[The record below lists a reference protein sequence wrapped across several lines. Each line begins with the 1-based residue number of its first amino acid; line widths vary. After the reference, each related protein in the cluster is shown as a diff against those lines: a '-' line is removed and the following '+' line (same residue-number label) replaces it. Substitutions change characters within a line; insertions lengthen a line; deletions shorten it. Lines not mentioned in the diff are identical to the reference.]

1 MKRSS
6 LIVCILI
13 SILLICG
20 CTTINSN
27 TLNDTLPSDRY
38 VAIYQEY
45 TINSK
50 LIGNTSYKPGP
61 PIPLPSPFM
70 PSDYDNSSGIMG
82 YFLAS
87 YGYNVNDS
95 FKILYG
101 KRFNLDTPV
110 DYGQGGFGIYGIYD
124 LPYTI
129 DEGFSVVNISK
140 NGTIYATYNNQSI
153 YLKVGDTWAS
163 PITTKNETG
172 RYLTYDIPNQTMGNI
187 TYFDWPVQTNTSFTI
202 TNKGLY
208 SKALLNSS
216 YINK

>member
-1 MKRSS
+1 M
-6 LIVCILI
+6 
-13 SILLICG
+13 
-20 CTTINSN
+20 
-27 TLNDTLPSDRY
+27 LPTDKY
-38 VAIYQEY
+38 VAVYEEY

-50 LIGNTSYKPGP
+50 LIGNTTYKPGP
-61 PIPLPSPFM
+61 PIPIPTPLM

-82 YFLAS
+82 YLLAS

-101 KRFNLDTPV
+101 KTFFSDTPV
-110 DYGQGGFGIYGIYD
+110 GYGQGGFGIYGIYE

-163 PITTKNETG
+163 PITTKNEIG
-172 RYLTYDIPNQTMGNI
+172 RYYTYDIPNQTTGNI
-187 TYFDWPVQTNTSFTI
+187 TYFDWPVQTNTSFTL
-202 TNKGLY
+202 TNKGIY
-208 SKALLNSS
+208 SKTLLNSS
-216 YINK
+216 YK